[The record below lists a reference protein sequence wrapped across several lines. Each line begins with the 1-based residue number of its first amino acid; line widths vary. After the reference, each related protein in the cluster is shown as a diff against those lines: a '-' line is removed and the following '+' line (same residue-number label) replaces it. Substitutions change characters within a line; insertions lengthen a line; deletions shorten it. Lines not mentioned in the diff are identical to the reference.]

1 MFNFL
6 ESHFFLLF
14 YQLSP
19 NKLLIKKKQYPF
31 SKKKK
36 KSNALFKVR
45 FFFSLQIGLMVY
57 IVCVKRE
64 REREPSPV
72 NSDTIT
78 CFIVDINIS
87 LIAFADMNC
96 WSREPIVYSKH
107 CLVAT
112 KPFKICVLHLQPE
125 RKIFKSN
132 TIR

>member
-19 NKLLIKKKQYPF
+19 NKLLIKKNSTP
-31 SKKKK
+31 SKKK

-64 REREPSPV
+64 RERERA
-72 NSDTIT
+72 IT
-78 CFIVDINIS
+78 S
-87 LIAFADMNC
+87 
-96 WSREPIVYSKH
+96 E
-107 CLVAT
+107 
-112 KPFKICVLHLQPE
+112 
-125 RKIFKSN
+125 
-132 TIR
+132 

>member
-19 NKLLIKKKQYPF
+19 NKLLIKKNSTP
-31 SKKKK
+31 SKKK

-87 LIAFADMNC
+87 PIAFVDMNC